1 MYNRRTKNNRWYG
14 VFENVAAGDYYIAV
28 MDEQTPWQN
37 GYYTWTHDEFASW
50 EEAEAYVQKRIA
62 DTTAYAVYFDEPA
75 GTGYIDTVHCYAGAW
90 MGRHGYYADFKSLE
104 EAEECLN
111 NLLY

>member
-1 MYNRRTKNNRWYG
+1 MVQEFFLR
-14 VFENVAAGDYYIAV
+14 NVAAGDYYIAA

-37 GYYTWTHDEFASW
+37 GYYTWTHDKFATY

-62 DTTAYAVYFDEPA
+62 ETTAYAVYFDKPA

-90 MGRHGYYADFKSLE
+90 RGRHGYYDDFKSLGRSGKMFE
-104 EAEECLN
+104 QFTILAE
-111 NLLY
+111 